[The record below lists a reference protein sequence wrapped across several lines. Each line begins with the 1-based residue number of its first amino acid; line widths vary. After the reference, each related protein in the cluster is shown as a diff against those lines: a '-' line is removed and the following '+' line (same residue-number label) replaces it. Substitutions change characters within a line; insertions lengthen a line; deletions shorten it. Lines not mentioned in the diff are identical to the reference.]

1 MEKKNWFFN
10 TYVLTSDNNNCYH
23 EVKINGRK
31 QKVCIDTGAAISIMT
46 KQKATK
52 LKANIEK
59 GKNITLNGIGGKIQ
73 TKEFA
78 IMEVENEFFKT
89 NIKFMLIDQEVVTLI
104 SKVDMEKLGLK
115 LVQETEQKEEY
126 SKFQAVYYAD
136 RDKTNLERI
145 GILDKEKIEQK
156 IKNTSLNEEQQKELK
171 ELLNKNEDLFSN
183 ELKCAGNAIKRAHEI
198 KLTVDKVF
206 QKEDCQEQIH

>member
-1 MEKKNWFFN
+1 
-10 TYVLTSDNNNCYH
+10 
-23 EVKINGRK
+23 
-31 QKVCIDTGAAISIMT
+31 
-46 KQKATK
+46 
-52 LKANIEK
+52 
-59 GKNITLNGIGGKIQ
+59 
-73 TKEFA
+73 
-78 IMEVENEFFKT
+78 MEVENEFFKT

-136 RDKTNLERI
+136 IDKTNLERI
-145 GILDKEKIEQK
+145 KILNKEEIEQK
-156 IKNTSLNEEQQKELK
+156 IKNTFLNEKQQKKLK

-198 KLTVDKVF
+198 KLTVDRPIKVPKRRLSKTDSLKTKEIVKDMLEKQVIRRSNSLYSSPII
-206 QKEDCQEQIH
+206 QKPDGTTRFCSDYKELNN